1 MTTATAVTI
10 ATDTIGAHSIICIPM
25 QCRDS
30 SGRITYNRIY
40 EFILLAQHDNSY
52 SFVIVVVAAAVVLK
66 LDEKINKF
74 MHLQ

>member
-1 MTTATAVTI
+1 
-10 ATDTIGAHSIICIPM
+10 M

-52 SFVIVVVAAAVVLK
+52 SFVVVAVVLK